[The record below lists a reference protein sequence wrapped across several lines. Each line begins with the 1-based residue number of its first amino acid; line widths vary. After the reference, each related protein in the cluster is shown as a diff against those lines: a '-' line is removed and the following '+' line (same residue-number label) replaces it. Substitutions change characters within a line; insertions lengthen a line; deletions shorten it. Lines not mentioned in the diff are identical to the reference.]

1 MFDLPPVGNVFLGDG
16 KRSAMSARTEG
27 PHQVGQIYLDHGS
40 TTPCD
45 RDVVALM
52 GRVAEHEF
60 ANPSSVHRS
69 GRYASRIVEEARE
82 AVATAICALPEEII
96 FTSGATESNN
106 LAILG
111 VAAAAEETG
120 ERRRQLVTTGIEH
133 PSILEPLKHL
143 SKRGFELM
151 LAPVHNDGVIDLNAL
166 ASMLGDKTLLLSIQ
180 AANNEIGTIQPL
192 VAAAEIARKRGALV
206 HCDAAQAFGKIP
218 FDVETANLDFVSISS
233 HKCYGP
239 KGVGALWVNGSPAQ
253 TPIAPIQF
261 GGGQERSMRPG
272 THNTPAIAG
281 FGRAAQIALE
291 RLEADI
297 SQTSALRDRFEEI
310 MHALVDG
317 IVVNGAR
324 EHRLPGASSIT
335 FNDVDA
341 DAIIARTP
349 ELDLSTASACQ
360 SGTQS
365 PSHVLRA
372 VGLSTQKAYSTLRVF
387 LGRDSTE
394 SSVEVSAQKLANA
407 ISSIRQDQGI
417 APQ

>member
-1 MFDLPPVGNVFLGDG
+1 MNVPVEDLCQTSRVN
-16 KRSAMSARTEG
+16 
-27 PHQVGQIYLDHGS
+27 LDHGS

-45 RDVVALM
+45 PAVVALM
-52 GRVAEHEF
+52 GRIAEREF
-60 ANPSSVHRS
+60 ANPSSAHRS

-82 AVATAICALPEEII
+82 AVAKAICALPEEII

-111 VAAAAEETG
+111 VAAAAEEFG
-120 ERRRQLVTTGIEH
+120 ERRRRLVTTGIEH
-133 PSILEPLKHL
+133 SSVLEPLKHL
-143 SKRGFELM
+143 GKRGFELI
-151 LAPVHNDGVIDLNAL
+151 LAPVHDDGVVDLDAL

-180 AANNEIGTIQPL
+180 AANNELGTIQPL
-192 VAAAEIARKRGALV
+192 AAASEIARKSGALV

-218 FDVETANLDFVSISS
+218 FDVETADLDFVSISS

-239 KGVGALWVNGSPAQ
+239 KGAGALWVNGTPTQ

-261 GGGQERSMRPG
+261 GGGQERAMRPG

-281 FGRAAQIALE
+281 FGRAAQVASE

-297 SQTSALRDRFEEI
+297 AQISALRDRFEEI
-310 MHALVDG
+310 IHTLVDG

-335 FNDVDA
+335 FNGVDA
-341 DAIIARTP
+341 DAIITRVP
-349 ELDLSTASACQ
+349 DLDLSAASACQ

-372 VGLSTQKAYSTLRVF
+372 VGLSAQEAYSTLRVF
-387 LGRDSTE
+387 LGRDSTL
-394 SSVEVSAQKLANA
+394 SSVELSARKLANA
-407 ISSIRQDQGI
+407 VSSIKRDQGLV
-417 APQ
+417 QQ